1 MRFEQRTI
9 SCYLSK
15 TTFIIRT
22 TMDAGLEEKIQS
34 QGMTPGTVAQQIE
47 NFKNGFPFLKITA
60 PATPGDGIR
69 VLSEDELAHFTQTY
83 PKRAAQLDVVKFVP
97 ASGAA
102 SRMFKDLFSFLDGDG
117 DHSKSAFTQKFIAN
131 IDKFAF
137 YSDLDAALKAQ
148 GSSIQASLDEGDSK
162 KIVSALLGE
171 DGLGYGNLPKGLLR
185 FHRYDTENRTPAQEH
200 LVEGLQY
207 AVGKNNKVRIHFTVS
222 PEHEEKFKAEIA
234 SVLPVLKAGS
244 GVDFEV
250 TYSQQKKSTDTIA
263 VNMDNTPFEEEDGSL
278 LFRPAGHGALLDNL
292 NDIEAD
298 LIFIKN
304 IDNVVPDRIKGTTK
318 DYKMAIAGLLLEVQ
332 EKVFQALRGME
343 SEYRDAY
350 AEMAERVFT
359 GDLGGKL
366 PADFQTYSSNEKA
379 NFLKA
384 KLNRPIRVCGM
395 VKNTGEPGGGPFW
408 IQEADGS
415 QSLQIL
421 ETAQI
426 DLGDPESKKH
436 FQGST
441 HFNPVDLVCGTKDY
455 TGNSFDLM
463 KYRDMQTGFIT
474 EKSKSG
480 RDLKALELP
489 GLWNGAMAGWNTLFV
504 EVPLITFNPVKT
516 VNDLLRDEHQ

>member
-1 MRFEQRTI
+1 
-9 SCYLSK
+9 
-15 TTFIIRT
+15 
-22 TMDAGLEEKIQS
+22 MDAGLEAKILA
-34 QGMTPGTVAQQIE
+34 QGMDPETVAQQIE
-47 NFKNGFPFLKITA
+47 NFRNGFPFLKITA

-69 VLSEDELAHFTQTY
+69 VLSEEELAHYTETY
-83 PKRAAQLDVVKFVP
+83 PRKAAQLDVVKFVP

-102 SRMFKDLFSFLDGDG
+102 SRMFKDLFAFLDGDG
-117 DHSKSAFTQKFIAN
+117 DLSKSAFTQKFISN
-131 IDKFAF
+131 TRRFAF

-148 GSSIQASLDEGDSK
+148 GSSIEACLEAGDFK
-162 KIVSALLGE
+162 KIVATLLGE
-171 DGLGYGNLPKGLLR
+171 EGLGYGSLPKGLLR
-185 FHRYDTENRTPAQEH
+185 FHNYGSENRTPAHEH
-200 LVEGLQY
+200 LVEGIQY
-207 AVGKNNKVRIHFTVS
+207 AIGKDNTVRIHFTVS

-234 SVLPVLKAGS
+234 TVLPGLKAS
-244 GVDFEV
+244 TGVEFEV

-263 VNMDNTPFEEEDGSL
+263 VNTDNTPFAEDDGSL

-292 NDIEAD
+292 NEIEAD

-304 IDNVVPDRIKGTTK
+304 IDNVVPDRIKGPTR
-318 DYKMAIAGLLLEVQ
+318 DFKMAIAGLLLEVQ
-332 EKVFQALRGME
+332 EKVFQALKGME

-350 AEMAERVFT
+350 VEMGERVFV

-366 PADFQTYSSNEKA
+366 PQAFHSYSSEEKA
-379 NFLKA
+379 AFLTA

-408 IQEADGS
+408 VLEADGT
-415 QSLQIL
+415 QSLHIL

-426 DLGDPESKKH
+426 DLDDPESKKH
-436 FQGST
+436 FQAST

-455 TGNSFDLM
+455 KGKSFDLM

-480 RDLKALELP
+480 RELKALELP
-489 GLWNGAMAGWNTLFV
+489 GLWNGAMADWNTLFV

-516 VNDLLRDEHQ
+516 VNDLLREEHQG

>member
-1 MRFEQRTI
+1 
-9 SCYLSK
+9 
-15 TTFIIRT
+15 
-22 TMDAGLEEKIQS
+22 MDAGLKAKIQA
-34 QGMTPGTVAQQIE
+34 QGMDPETVAQQIE

-60 PATPGDGIR
+60 PATPGEGIR
-69 VLSEDELAHFTQTY
+69 VLSDQELAHYNQTY
-83 PKRAAQLDVVKFVP
+83 PEKAARLDVVKFVP

-102 SRMFKDLFSFLDGDG
+102 SRMFKDLFSFLEGDG
-117 DHSKSAFTQKFIAN
+117 DLSKSGFTQKFISNASR
-131 IDKFAF
+131 FAF
-137 YSDLDAALKAQ
+137 FSDLDAALKAQ
-148 GSSIQASLDEGDSK
+148 GTSLEACLDAGDSK
-162 KIVSALLGE
+162 KIVAALL
-171 DGLGYGNLPKGLLR
+171 DDSGLGYGSLPKGLLR
-185 FHRYDTENRTPAQEH
+185 FHAYDSENRTPAHEH
-200 LVEGLQY
+200 LIEGLQY
-207 AVGKNNKVRIHFTVS
+207 AVGKGNKVKIHFTVS

-234 SVLPVLKAGS
+234 AVLPGLKAAS

-263 VNMDNTPFEEEDGSL
+263 VTMDNSPFAEEDGSL

-292 NDIEAD
+292 NDIDAD

-304 IDNVVPDRIKGTTK
+304 IDNVVPDRIKGATK

-332 EKVFQALRGME
+332 AKVFEALRGLDAGMDKDSVAFAAE
-343 SEYRDAY
+343 VYSE
-350 AEMAERVFT
+350 
-359 GDLGGKL
+359 DLGGTIPK
-366 PADFQTYSSNEKA
+366 TISSASLEEVGK
-379 NFLKA
+379 FLKG

-408 IQEADGS
+408 IQETDGS
-415 QSLQIL
+415 LSLQIL

-426 DLGDPESKKH
+426 DLNDPESKTH
-436 FQGST
+436 FQAST

-455 TGNSFDLM
+455 QGNSFDLM

-504 EVPLITFNPVKT
+504 EVPLVTFNPVKT

>member
-1 MRFEQRTI
+1 
-9 SCYLSK
+9 
-15 TTFIIRT
+15 
-22 TMDAGLEEKIQS
+22 MDAGLKAKIEE
-34 QGMTPGTVAQQIE
+34 QGMDPETVAQQIE
-47 NFKNGFPFLKITA
+47 NFKNGFPYLKIVA

-69 VLSEDELAHFTQTY
+69 VLSEAELTHFTDTY
-83 PKRAAQLDVVKFVP
+83 PAKAAQIEVVKFVP

-102 SRMFKDLFSFLDGDG
+102 SRMFKDLYSFLDGDG
-117 DHSKSAFTQKFIAN
+117 DLSKSEFTQKFTSYLS
-131 IDKFAF
+131 KFAF
-137 YSDLDAALKAQ
+137 KSDLDGALTAQ
-148 GSSIQASLDEGDSK
+148 GSSTQACLDSGDYK
-162 KIVSALLGE
+162 KIVAALLSE
-171 DGLGYGNLPKGLLR
+171 EGLGYGNLPKGLLR
-185 FHRYDTENRTPAQEH
+185 FHKYSSENRTPAQEH

-207 AVGKNNKVRIHFTVS
+207 AVGKDNTVRIHFTVS

-234 SVLPVLKAGS
+234 AVLPALMTSSGLK
-244 GVDFEV
+244 FEV

-263 VNMDNTPFEEEDGSL
+263 VNTDNTPFVEDDGSI

-292 NDIEAD
+292 NDVNAD

-304 IDNVVPDRIKGTTK
+304 VDNVVPDRIKGTTK

-332 EKVFQALRGME
+332 AKIFEALRAIDSGI
-343 SEYRDAY
+343 DADSVAHASKVY
-350 AEMAERVFT
+350 EE
-359 GDLGGKL
+359 DLGGKI
-366 PADFQTYSSNEKA
+366 PATVSSGSLEEIGK
-379 NFLKA
+379 FLRT

-408 IQEADGS
+408 IQESDGS
-415 QSLQIL
+415 LSLQIL

-426 DLGDPESKKH
+426 DLNDPESKTH
-436 FQGST
+436 FSAST

-455 TGNSFDLM
+455 QGNSFDLM

-474 EKSKSG
+474 EKSKGG